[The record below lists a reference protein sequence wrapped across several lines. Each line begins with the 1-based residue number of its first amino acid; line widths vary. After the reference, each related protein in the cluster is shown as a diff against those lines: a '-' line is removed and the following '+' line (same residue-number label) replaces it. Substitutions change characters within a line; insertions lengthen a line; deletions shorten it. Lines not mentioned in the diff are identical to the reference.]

1 MHPKPKTLLK
11 LVLKLTIFAL
21 WKWRGLVFGLGIFE
35 NNFRF
40 GAQTFWSLLHHFYTS
55 KSFRWHTNNF
65 LNHSKWTRNEENIE
79 FKNKRVL
86 MFFFPPWMIS
96 PFSCFFFWLL
106 FCFWTS
112 KETINLPLMHPWPW
126 KKFKINKK
134 TKEIWEVFG
143 GRVMF
148 GDGPIYPNYT

>member
-35 NNFRF
+35 NNFCF

-79 FKNKRVL
+79 FKNKKGFNV
-86 MFFFPPWMIS
+86 FFSSLNDLALF
-96 PFSCFFFWLL
+96 LL
-106 FCFWTS
+106 FFLVVILFLDFKRNYKPS
-112 KETINLPLMHPWPW
+112 IDAPMAM
-126 KKFKINKK
+126 KKIQ
-134 TKEIWEVFG
+134 
-143 GRVMF
+143 
-148 GDGPIYPNYT
+148 D